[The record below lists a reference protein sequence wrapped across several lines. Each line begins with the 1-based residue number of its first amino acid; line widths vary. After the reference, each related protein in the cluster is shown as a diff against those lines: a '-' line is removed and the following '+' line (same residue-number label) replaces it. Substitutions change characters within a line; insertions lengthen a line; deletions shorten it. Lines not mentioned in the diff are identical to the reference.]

1 MLLKIYGLFLR
12 LLQWI
17 VSLFY
22 SKTKPHI
29 IIGSSAGTNVNGNSK
44 ALFMYMYNAS
54 TPIKGYFVTRNKS
67 LYKEFK
73 NTFPIHFLY
82 AYSFRALVKVITAK
96 AFIITH
102 GPWDITPFK
111 IANTKKPLINVW
123 HGFPIKKLGTDAHNL
138 TETQKKKVLGN
149 FDGLVVMSEEEKI
162 HMSRCY
168 HTELENTWVTGY
180 PRNDFSFHCNEAILN
195 QIPYIKG
202 KKVLLYAPTWRD
214 EGKTKLFPFEDFNI
228 NELEIFLK
236 KENAIILLRVHK
248 NELKQHNLVEN
259 DYLRICDGNVVQEIS
274 ELLPFIDILITDYS
288 SVYIDQLL
296 IDKPMIFIPYD
307 LEEFKKVRGFNY
319 DFKSVAPGPKVNSF
333 AEFTLA
339 IEKYLTDPTV
349 DELDRE
355 AIKNKFHKYQDDQ
368 SSKRVFE
375 KIEKLITFSSTH
387 TTDGEN

>member
-17 VSLFY
+17 LSLFY
-22 SKTKPHI
+22 SKTNRHI

-54 TPIKGYFVTRNKS
+54 TPIKGYFITRNKS
-67 LYKEFK
+67 LYQEFESSYP
-73 NTFPIHFLY
+73 NHFLY
-82 AYSFRALVKVITAK
+82 AYSFKAMGKIITAK

-111 IANTKKPLINVW
+111 ITKTKKPLVNVW

-138 TETQKKKVLGN
+138 SENQKKNVLGN

-168 HTELENTWVTGY
+168 HTKLENIWVTGY
-180 PRNDFSFHCNEAILN
+180 PRNDLSFYRNEAILN

-214 EGKTKLFPFEDFNI
+214 EGKTILFPFDDFNI
-228 NELEIFLK
+228 SELEILLK
-236 KENAIILLRVHK
+236 KENAIVLLRIHK
-248 NELKQHNLVEN
+248 NELKQHNLLES

-307 LEEFKKVRGFNY
+307 LDEFKKVRGFNY
-319 DFKSVAPGPKVNSF
+319 EFEAVAPGPKVNTF
-333 AEFTLA
+333 PEFTTA
-339 IEKYLTDPTV
+339 IEKYLKDSTINA
-349 DELDRE
+349 LDRK

-368 SSKRVFE
+368 SSKRVYE
-375 KIEKLITFSSTH
+375 KIEKLISFSSTE
-387 TTDGEN
+387 TKDGEN